1 MTIKIEL
8 TDQEANAL
16 RAIMDLGVKSGGIN
30 VAEAAAVLDR
40 KLRAAVE
47 DSKKEAEPSKE

>member
-40 KLRAAVE
+40 KLRAAAE